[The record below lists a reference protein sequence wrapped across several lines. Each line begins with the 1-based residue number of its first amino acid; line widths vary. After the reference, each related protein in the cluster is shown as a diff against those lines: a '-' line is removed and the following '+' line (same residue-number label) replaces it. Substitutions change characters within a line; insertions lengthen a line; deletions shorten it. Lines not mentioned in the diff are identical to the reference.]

1 MEKYKNK
8 MIVVTIIGIVLKVES
23 LPLAAIVLLI
33 GLLGLSVYY
42 LRK

>member
-8 MIVVTIIGIVLKVES
+8 MIGVTIIGIVLKVES
-23 LPLAAIVLLI
+23 LPLASIVLLI